1 MSRAYQKL
9 KYIKSRFVV
18 FEIDFWG
25 LLLLKNFIGVQ
36 LLYNVVLVSA
46 IQQSGSAICIHVSSL
61 FRIPFLRK
69 DFDRNGKFSKLNMR
83 IFMYVIFTRW

>member
-1 MSRAYQKL
+1 MSRVYQKL
-9 KYIKSRFVV
+9 KYIESRFVV

-46 IQQSGSAICIHVSSL
+46 IQQNGSAICIHISSL
-61 FRIPFLRK
+61 FSDSFPKKRF
-69 DFDRNGKFSKLNMR
+69 
-83 IFMYVIFTRW
+83 